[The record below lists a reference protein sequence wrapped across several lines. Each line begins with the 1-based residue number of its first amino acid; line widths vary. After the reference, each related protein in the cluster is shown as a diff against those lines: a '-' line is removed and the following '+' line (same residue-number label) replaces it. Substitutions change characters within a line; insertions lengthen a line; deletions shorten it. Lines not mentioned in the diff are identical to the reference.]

1 MLPMLK
7 LASDEQ
13 AWSLSDAR
21 EEIAEHFQLTGK
33 SWRSCFPVVV
43 RRALRI
49 ESHGQRFTLRE
60 LAYWLLRSGRTFRL
74 PSAEGR
80 PFKTLQKKYPSSSSV
95 SIQSFRSLGIA
106 HRKAPKT
113 RQTTIVPI
121 TLKIYD
127 SSPGHPQT

>member
-1 MLPMLK
+1 MLK

-21 EEIAEHFQLTGK
+21 EEIAEHFQLTGEELEELLP
-33 SWRSCFPVVV
+33 SGRQARFANRVAW
-43 RRALRI
+43 
-49 ESHGQRFTLRE
+49 QRFTLRE